1 MTLVWTKP
9 GGCLATY
16 PTPTKLG
23 ELFFHSS
30 PWFHTENSMRVTF
43 IYIYT
48 YTYIYIYIYI
58 YIHIYIYF
66 IYICKCVYSY
76 VHIYI
81 YSHSHIHT
89 PKYTHVSAE
98 RSPATIWLF
107 RDCEIDNTVSYST
120 NPRKSRVVLF
130 KKCNSKIHCLSSFLK
145 KRLTKLFFQSRET

>member
-1 MTLVWTKP
+1 MAVWPRTLHPLNWVNYFSTAHLDFIQIIP
-9 GGCLATY
+9 CGFLLY
-16 PTPTKLG
+16 
-23 ELFFHSS
+23 
-30 PWFHTENSMRVTF
+30 

-48 YTYIYIYIYI
+48 
-58 YIHIYIYF
+58 HIYIYF
-66 IYICKCVYSY
+66 IYICKCVYPY

-107 RDCEIDNTVSYST
+107 RDREVDNAVSVST